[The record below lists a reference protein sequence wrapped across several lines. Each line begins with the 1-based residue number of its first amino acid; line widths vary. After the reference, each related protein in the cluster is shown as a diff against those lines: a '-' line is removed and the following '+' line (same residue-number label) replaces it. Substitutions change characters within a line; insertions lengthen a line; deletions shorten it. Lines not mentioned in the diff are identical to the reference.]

1 MKKRSIDIGGII
13 TQFVL
18 IVFSV
23 VLGLYL
29 SERIEERKK
38 IQESEEL
45 LAKIKAEVKDNI
57 ILLNE
62 WVPYHQEIKWKL
74 DSIYNDPEFIEAFV
88 ADKFAFFERLLSKG
102 TFMGRSPANDAWD
115 IAKAHPLI
123 VNFEYDKLLILSR
136 IYKQQ
141 EMTFEPAMKMIE
153 IFDSKGVNSSQEA
166 RANLEVMLNH
176 WHELVAREEQLMV
189 YYREGV
195 EILGLRDEK

>member
-1 MKKRSIDIGGII
+1 MKKSSIDIRGII
-13 TQFVL
+13 TQFIL

-29 SERIEERKK
+29 SERIEERKNK
-38 IQESEEL
+38 QESEEL

-62 WVPYHQEIKWKL
+62 WVPYHQEIKGKL
-74 DSIYNDPEFIEAFV
+74 DSINNDPEFIEAFV

-123 VNFEYDKLLILSR
+123 VNIEYDKLLILSR

-153 IFDSKGVNSSQEA
+153 IFESKDVNTEKNA
-166 RANLEVMLNH
+166 KLNLKLMSNH

-195 EILGLRDEK
+195 EILGLKDDQ